1 MILSSWS
8 TKDKFCPSWT
18 NKTFVHLGPSWF
30 LPNKIFK
37 SLLSPLILLFP
48 PITFQNILKDYP
60 TPISSHPAA
69 PLPPLISPLKSL
81 VFLPNWLLCC
91 PFSSC
96 LCAAPSKPHS
106 FYDFYGVG
114 PQLNINTT
122 VMQCYFEWAIQ
133 EQLGK
138 G

>member
-1 MILSSWS
+1 MIHILCEKYQEHLVWLDLRDS
-8 TKDKFCPSWT
+8 KKFENLCLAKLQT
-18 NKTFVHLGPSWF
+18 A
-30 LPNKIFK
+30 
-37 SLLSPLILLFP
+37 
-48 PITFQNILKDYP
+48 ITFQNILKDYP

-81 VFLPNWLLCC
+81 VFLPSWLLCC

-96 LCAAPSKPHS
+96 LCTAPSKPHS